1 MAAVPMVNHAAKL
14 TATPS
19 GGTLAEVPIPRP
31 RFLVPPISWILPFSG
46 QRRIELDK
54 LGTAVLELCDGRRS
68 VERIV
73 ESFAADHKLT
83 FREAQLSV
91 TQFLRM
97 LTERGVV
104 AIVGLE
110 QKAGKP

>member
-1 MAAVPMVNHAAKL
+1 
-14 TATPS
+14 
-19 GGTLAEVPIPRP
+19 
-31 RFLVPPISWILPFSG
+31 
-46 QRRIELDK
+46 
-54 LGTAVLELCDGRRS
+54 